1 MCSLKQRTHTL
12 AICSIAFVVLVS
24 ICASLFMMPLR
35 NVAAASDEN
44 TVWRKTLANAI
55 PQCYSSTYM
64 KDSIDG
70 PSYYN
75 TDSVFKKKGSF
86 VNPNGNKM
94 DCRQVFK
101 EANKFFGKNP
111 TLTDLGYTMTTSA
124 DSSEARKCLWLE
136 YYMSTNGIDDDKPRK
151 TNQICFHIEDGTIM
165 ENPEVQSGGDSG
177 DLALT
182 WSGNGWINIYNSQ
195 NPSLELTANY
205 YGQSWEK
212 LISNLESAAGSLS
225 DDYGA
230 SVEQNSSSTDVYQK
244 YIINKGHYA
253 AASKKALS
261 YYTGKDS
268 VADFKFNNDDLRYFW
283 DQAYAKMK
291 TDGAVIE
298 SGTCFGTAEA
308 AKSHDSS
315 RYPYVHFNPSAPADA
330 QWCPVRVSDNSRS
343 YPVVASNLTS
353 LTMSN
358 PETILGLMTKD
369 AWHNTADQCI
379 AAAIARR
386 DELSA
391 ALQNTPNDAENIA
404 QRNYLSQSLLKIR
417 SMLANDGIGTYDK
430 SGSGAN
436 AVVTCKALPTVDG
449 GTDVFE
455 PDNGS
460 GQNPGTT
467 PPSDENDQPGMF
479 DGCMNNSGALG
490 WILCPVIRIVSTT
503 VGGIYSDIEENYL
516 IVKSETV
523 THDATRST
531 WNIFQNLANIAFAIF
546 FIFVILSQVTGFGLD
561 NYSVK
566 KVLPRLIVTVI
577 LVNLSFFI
585 CQIAVDISNIVGEQL
600 NTTLSGINVGDTNG
614 FVLNIGTFTANTLTS
629 LLSVGSAT
637 IIGSYVIGTTSIELL
652 VLPIL
657 LFALTALISTAFF
670 YILLGA
676 RQAIII
682 ILIVISPLA
691 MICYALPN
699 TKTLFD
705 KWKKI
710 FVALLIVYPIC
721 GALMGGGNLASRLLL
736 ISAGQDVPFMYA
748 LVVMLLSVIPFFFVP
763 SLVRNSMT
771 ALGNLGTKIT
781 MAGRR
786 FGTGSTRAIR
796 GTDAYRDSQNRLM
809 ERNALRRA
817 NRLESGKGIRNRAS
831 RMLRGAGFTGASD
844 KIDNSLEKA
853 RNRLI
858 AKQRKLAMDDV
869 NAGVHLDAL
878 TGEARDNAA
887 ATAQYKHETGLI
899 DEAENSYVTNS
910 DFNHNDI
917 GVIGNEFDSVMRDL
931 ALDEDNVLL
940 QARAKALSRMLMKK
954 GSNGQD
960 RLMQSLKGRTFDK
973 KGAALPK
980 DGAGRAVMSYLANDD
995 KMNGQVKSNNYGDW
1009 KFMNHYAGNDALD
1022 SLSNYETMGAQS
1034 LTAQSII
1041 NGSDNFYKNLIS
1053 QADAGT
1059 FSNDNFK
1066 KLGDLTKFAD
1076 TATQA
1081 LTNGNLYVKPEVAE
1095 WLNQIRLRDYQT
1107 RMAKFVSENSNSGIS
1122 ENDLRKQ
1129 FVTENGQFQFINPA
1143 LRVRH

>member
-1 MCSLKQRTHTL
+1 MRNFKKKAHILT
-12 AICSIAFVVLVS
+12 ICSVAIVMLISV
-24 ICASLFMMPLR
+24 CTSLFIMPLQ
-35 NVAAASDEN
+35 NAAAASDEN

-70 PSYYN
+70 PNYYG

-86 VNPNGNKM
+86 INPNGNKM

-111 TLTDLGYTMTTSA
+111 TLIDLGYTMTTSA
-124 DSSEARKCLWLE
+124 DASEARNCLWLE
-136 YYMSTNGIDDDKPRK
+136 YYMSVNGVDDNSPRK
-151 TNQICFHIEDGTIM
+151 TNQICFHIQDGTIM
-165 ENPEVQSGGDSG
+165 ENPEVQSGGDAG
-177 DLALT
+177 DLSLS

-195 NPSLELTANY
+195 NPDLELTANY

-212 LISNLESAAGSLS
+212 LVSNLKSAANRLPSN
-225 DDYGA
+225 YGA
-230 SVEQNSSSTDVYQK
+230 SVEQDSSSTDIYQK
-244 YIINKGHYA
+244 YIINNGNYT
-253 AASKKALS
+253 AASKKALD

-268 VADFKFNNDDLRYFW
+268 VADFKFDDEDLRYFW

-291 TDGAVIE
+291 ADGAIAE
-298 SGTCFGTAEA
+298 AGTCFGTEEA
-308 AKSHDSS
+308 ARNHNSE
-315 RYPYVHFNPSAPADA
+315 RYPYVYYNPSAPANA
-330 QWCPVRVSDNSRS
+330 QWCPVRVSDNNHS
-343 YPVVASNLTS
+343 YPVVASNRTS
-353 LTMSN
+353 LTVSN

-369 AWHNTADQCI
+369 AWHNAADQCI
-379 AAAIARR
+379 VAAIARR

-391 ALQNTPNDAENIA
+391 ALQNISNDVENIA

-417 SMLANDGIGTYDK
+417 GMLANDGAGTYDK

-436 AVVTCKALPTVDG
+436 TVVTCKALPTVDG

-455 PDNGS
+455 PDDGS

-467 PPSDENDQPGMF
+467 PPSDEGDQPGMF

-503 VGGIYSDIEENYL
+503 VDGIYSDIEDNYL
-516 IVKSETV
+516 VVKSETV

-546 FIFVILSQVTGFGLD
+546 FLFVILSQVTGFGLD
-561 NYSVK
+561 NYGIK
-566 KVLPRLIVTVI
+566 KTLPRLIVTVI

-585 CQIAVDISNIVGEQL
+585 CQIAVDVSNIVGEQL
-600 NTTLSGINVGDTNG
+600 NMTLSGINVGDTDG
-614 FVLNIGTFTANTLTS
+614 FVLNIGTFAGNTISS
-629 LLSVGSAT
+629 LLSFGTATLVGGYA
-637 IIGSYVIGTTSIELL
+637 VATTSIELL
-652 VLPIL
+652 VLPAL
-657 LFALTALISTAFF
+657 LFVLTALISVVFF

-676 RQAIII
+676 RQAIVI

-736 ISAGQDVPFMYA
+736 ISAGQNVPFMYA
-748 LVVMLLSVIPFFFVP
+748 LVAMLLSVIPFFFVP
-763 SLVRNSMT
+763 SLVRNSMA
-771 ALGNLGTKIT
+771 ALGTLGAKIA

-786 FGTGSTRAIR
+786 ISSGSTRAIR
-796 GTDAYRDSQNRLM
+796 GTDAYRDAQNRLT

-817 NRLESGKGIRNRAS
+817 SRLESGRGVRNWAS
-831 RMLRGAGFTGASD
+831 RRLRGAGFTGASD
-844 KIDNSLEKA
+844 RIDDSLEKS

-878 TGEARDNAA
+878 TGEARDNAV
-887 ATAQYKHETGLI
+887 ATAQYKHEMGLI

-910 DFNHNDI
+910 DFNHNNI

-954 GSNGQD
+954 GANGQD

-973 KGAALPK
+973 KGTALPK

-995 KMNGQVKSNNYGDW
+995 KMNGQVKANNYGDW

-1122 ENDLRKQ
+1122 ENDLRRQ

-1143 LRVRH
+1143 LRVHH